1 MVSVD
6 HGKTRRLQLGLRLT
20 RSPPRCSV
28 ASDPGIY
35 LQRGLARQACYSNDF
50 DTVAGHAGWR
60 IIYPVESC
68 MKIDKITMG
77 VSQSV
82 LLAVS
87 GTGSD
92 QIRCSLFILD
102 CLSGINSSFNGL
114 AMHRASDVCVA
125 G

>member
-1 MVSVD
+1 MSVD

-60 IIYPVESC
+60 IIYHVESS
-68 MKIDKITMG
+68 MKIDEYPW
-77 VSQSV
+77 VCHRV
-82 LLAVS
+82 
-87 GTGSD
+87 
-92 QIRCSLFILD
+92 CSL
-102 CLSGINSSFNGL
+102 LSLEL
-114 AMHRASDVCVA
+114 AQTKSVA
-125 G
+125 AYLF